1 MWQGVALSN
10 GSTVVESRLVADV
23 KSAMEEME
31 MDNSCTDG
39 SITNSSDA
47 VMGGVDGRV
56 RRAVMKRL
64 RRDGHNAAICKSR
77 WSHGSGLP
85 AGM

>member
-1 MWQGVALSN
+1 M
-10 GSTVVESRLVADV
+10 ADA

-31 MDNSCTDG
+31 MEMDIECST
-39 SITNSSDA
+39 TNSNSNNVS
-47 VMGGVDGRV
+47 VMGDGRV

-77 WSHGSGLP
+77 WSHGGGLP
-85 AGM
+85 AGMYLLINQLVSH